1 MATGQAAKPLTPAS
15 VLIRAPN
22 PSDHDAIW
30 AMLEPVLRA
39 GEILAMP
46 RDFGRDQA
54 LALWLDPERTV
65 RVLEENGVILG
76 IFYIRA
82 NQQGGGSHVANAG
95 YVTATQ
101 ARGRGIARH
110 MCAASLALART
121 QGYRA
126 MQYNFVISTNNL
138 AVELWQAMGFAIVG
152 RLPAAFDHP
161 GQGLVDAYVM
171 HRIL

>member
-1 MATGQAAKPLTPAS
+1 MATGQTAKPLTAPS
-15 VLIRAPN
+15 RILRAPN

-30 AMLEPVLRA
+30 AMLEPVIRA
-39 GEILAMP
+39 GETLAVP
-46 RDFGRDQA
+46 RDYSRDQA
-54 LALWLDPERTV
+54 LALWLAPERTV
-65 RVLEENGVILG
+65 RVLEENNVVLG

-95 YVTATQ
+95 YVTATE

-110 MCAASLALART
+110 MCAASLDLARA

-126 MQYNFVISTNNL
+126 MQFNFVISTNSR
-138 AVELWQAMGFAIVG
+138 AVALWQAMGFAIVG

-161 GQGLVDAYVM
+161 SQGFVDAYVM
-171 HRIL
+171 HRTL